1 MNIRHLAGAA
11 FCAAT
16 LALPAAA
23 LAQTGKETPKAATK
37 STLKAGVIATVNGV
51 AIPQRRADVLLRE
64 RATHGASPDDQLRAA
79 VREDLI
85 NREVIEQE
93 AKREGFTKSPELQA
107 ELDLVRQTVIVQNFV
122 RDWLS
127 KHPVTEDEMKK
138 EYEKAKAS
146 MGETEYRARHILVDT
161 EDEAKMIIA
170 ELKKGGKFED
180 LAARSKDAGSKAK
193 GGDLGWGV
201 PAYYDKAFA
210 DALVKLKKGEYTQT
224 PVHTRFGYHVIR
236 LDDVRPAKFPSYDE
250 VKPRLEQEVSQRKL
264 ETLVRDLRA
273 KAKVIE

>member
-11 FCAAT
+11 FCAAA
-16 LALPAAA
+16 LAVSAAA
-23 LAQTGKETPKAATK
+23 PAQTAKETPKAASK
-37 STLKAGVIATVNGV
+37 SALKPGVIATVNGV

-64 RATHGASPDDQLRAA
+64 RAAHGASPDDQLRAA
-79 VREDLI
+79 VREDLV

-107 ELDLVRQTVIVQNFV
+107 ELDLVRQTVIVQNYV

-138 EYEKAKAS
+138 EYDKAKGTT
-146 MGETEYRARHILVDT
+146 GETEYKARHILVDS
-161 EDEAKMIIA
+161 EDEAKTIIA

-193 GGDLGWGV
+193 GGELGWGV
-201 PAYYDKAFA
+201 PAYYDKTFA
-210 DALVKLKKGEYTQT
+210 DALVKLKKGEITQT
-224 PVHTRFGYHVIR
+224 PVHTRFGYHVIQ
-236 LDDVRPAKFPSYDE
+236 LEDERPVKFPSYEE
-250 VKPRLEQEVSQRKL
+250 VKPRLQQELSQRKL
-264 ETLVRDLRA
+264 EQLVRDLRA
-273 KAKVIE
+273 KAKVVE